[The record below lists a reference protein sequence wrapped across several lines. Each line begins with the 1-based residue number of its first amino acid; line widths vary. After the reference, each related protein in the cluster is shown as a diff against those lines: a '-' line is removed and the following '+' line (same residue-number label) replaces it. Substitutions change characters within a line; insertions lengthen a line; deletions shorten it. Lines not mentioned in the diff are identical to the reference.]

1 MSVTDLTGTTWYF
14 NATATPESS
23 GYYSINFVSNGSPY
37 TQFNIEPGYIVYG
50 WNVVYDSSGSGWY
63 DEAYRTISITGGANV
78 TDDQLIDFIESN
90 ATQLFDLTVTYA
102 DAEIVGLNESGTK
115 TLKTGGKYCTD
126 DIIITYTKP
135 SSGGG
140 GGGFYVVGNNLGT
153 NWTITPVVAESG
165 ASITVKY
172 TGSTQPVPPMAGYG
186 IADVY
191 GATLIPL
198 KTSGSITK
206 NETFTFTMPSE
217 SCVLREITSW

>member
-1 MSVTDLTGTTWYF
+1 MSVTDLTGTKWYF

-50 WNVVYDSSGSGWY
+50 GNVVYDSSLGGWY
-63 DEAYRTISITGGANV
+63 DEAYRTISITGGSHVIHN
-78 TDDQLIDFIESN
+78 QLIDFIESN

-102 DAEIVGLNESGTK
+102 DAEIVSLNESRTK
-115 TLKTGGKYCTD
+115 TLKTSGKYCTD

-140 GGGFYVVGNNLGT
+140 SGGFYVVGNNLGT

-172 TGSTQPVPPMAGYG
+172 TGSTQPVPPMSGYG
-186 IADVY
+186 IADVN
-191 GATLIPL
+191 GATLVPL